1 MIYNFQGQIFM
12 YFTMSNFIFYHSQ
25 THRLSNRNNETQ
37 SNHTGVL
44 LFEKLS
50 FIFFVPMDNYRTDV
64 MVLTQVIFIL
74 QVRLIAKELKLV
86 FG

>member
-1 MIYNFQGQIFM
+1 MTDFYVFYYVKFHILS
-12 YFTMSNFIFYHSQ
+12 FTNPQ
-25 THRLSNRNNETQ
+25 TIKPQLW
-37 SNHTGVL
+37 HTGVL

-74 QVRLIAKELKLV
+74 QVRLIAKEFKLV